1 MTSVR
6 EINQLARVEGHGRV
20 QLMQQDGRVVGAR
33 LELYESLRLFEA
45 LVVGR
50 RFDELPEIVCRI
62 CSICSTVHKVA
73 ALQAVETGLGIV
85 ASPQTVLLR
94 QLAVQGGQIESHAL
108 HLYCLALPDYLG
120 CGGFPGLARL
130 VPTELHQGLSI
141 KALGNRIQELVGG
154 RAIHPFNLLLGG
166 LGTVPTAEQLAQLAD
181 ELLAI
186 QGAALATVELVA
198 GLQESLPLLPALPGC
213 AVTGGPSLFGDRLTT
228 TDGQQVAA
236 AGAHTW
242 LDEQLTSYS
251 HAKLSNFGGKGPYL
265 AGPLARL
272 NLAIPCEPAAQAA
285 LHRFNT
291 RIING
296 TLSASH
302 LARAIELVQAIER
315 SGRLIDELLQ
325 NGIRPEQP
333 VIPEQF
339 AGSATALIEA
349 PRGLLL
355 HQYTFDGD
363 GRCTGAQVVT
373 PTAINQAAMAAS
385 LTSLVDRLAG
395 NSVSEVKV
403 QAERLVRCFDPCIS
417 CAVH

>member
-20 QLMQQDGRVVGAR
+20 VLEQRDDCVVGAR

-50 RFDELPEIVCRI
+50 HFDEIPEIVCRI

-73 ALQAVETGLGIV
+73 ALQAVE
-85 ASPQTVLLR
+85 ASQGMTVSLQTNLLR

-120 CGGFPGLARL
+120 CGGFPGLAKL
-130 VPTELHQGLSI
+130 APTELHQGLTI

-166 LGTVPTAEQLAQLAD
+166 LGTVPAAGQLARLAD
-181 ELLAI
+181 QLQAV
-186 QGAALATVELVA
+186 QGAALATIDLVA
-198 GLQESLPLLPALPGC
+198 GLPESLPPLPVLPGC
-213 AVTGGPSLFGDRLTT
+213 AASGGPALFGDHLTT
-228 TDGQQVAA
+228 TDGQQISA
-236 AGAHTW
+236 AGAYRW
-242 LDEQLTSYS
+242 LDEQLVEYS
-251 HAKLSNFGGKGPYL
+251 HAKLSRFGGHGPYL
-265 AGPLARL
+265 VGPLARL
-272 NLAIPCEPAAQAA
+272 NLEAPLEPTAQAA
-285 LHRFNT
+285 LDRLQT
-291 RIING
+291 RIIQG
-296 TLSASH
+296 HLAASH
-302 LARAIELVQAIER
+302 LARAVELLQAVAR
-315 SGRLIDELLQ
+315 AGRLIDELLR

-333 VIPEQF
+333 VAPEAR
-339 AGSATALIEA
+339 AGSASALVEA

-355 HQYTFDGD
+355 HQYTFDDD

-373 PTAINQAAMAAS
+373 PTAINQGAMAQS
-385 LTSLVDRLAG
+385 LATLVACLHGQPAA
-395 NSVSEVKV
+395 EVKL